1 MPMGLLCDSGPAPLA
16 FESHLHL
23 HVRTTLWKLEAD
35 GSGPQLDAVGLA
47 CNPLGSLWALYADR
61 SLSYFSE
68 PLASRDACWTLPGAV
83 SDLRSAQGLP
93 GHVLTKVLCLRHKK
107 KSWKVF
113 SNFLLTLQGVTNRT
127 LAILTHLLATK
138 VVTHSPS
145 CIQLWSSQ
153 LQGDLRLEAQSEPAH
168 EPLQRWNDIIQCH
181 ILLSSRTMLPQKRP
195 STINFSSH
203 GFMI

>member
-1 MPMGLLCDSGPAPLA
+1 MPMGLLCDSSPAPLA

-23 HVRTTLWKLEAD
+23 HGLPDVRTTLWKLEAD

-107 KSWKVF
+107 KAGRF
-113 SNFLLTLQGVTNRT
+113 SPIF
-127 LAILTHLLATK
+127 
-138 VVTHSPS
+138 
-145 CIQLWSSQ
+145 C
-153 LQGDLRLEAQSEPAH
+153 
-168 EPLQRWNDIIQCH
+168 
-181 ILLSSRTMLPQKRP
+181 
-195 STINFSSH
+195 
-203 GFMI
+203 

>member
-23 HVRTTLWKLEAD
+23 HGLPDVRTTLWKLEAD

-107 KSWKVF
+107 KLEGFHQFFVDIAGCYKQNIGNIDTPFGHQGSD
-113 SNFLLTLQGVTNRT
+113 TLSKLYPAVEQSTSGGSTPGS
-127 LAILTHLLATK
+127 TK
-138 VVTHSPS
+138 
-145 CIQLWSSQ
+145 
-153 LQGDLRLEAQSEPAH
+153 
-168 EPLQRWNDIIQCH
+168 
-181 ILLSSRTMLPQKRP
+181 
-195 STINFSSH
+195 
-203 GFMI
+203 